1 MIHLIKSFIVKL
13 TETIINMKHMKINFL
28 ISANIKR
35 TFMGKDR
42 IFIGKGRIDIPNR
55 TILLPKN
62 FEFCKER
69 NY

>member
-1 MIHLIKSFIVKL
+1 
-13 TETIINMKHMKINFL
+13 
-28 ISANIKR
+28 
-35 TFMGKDR
+35 MGKDR